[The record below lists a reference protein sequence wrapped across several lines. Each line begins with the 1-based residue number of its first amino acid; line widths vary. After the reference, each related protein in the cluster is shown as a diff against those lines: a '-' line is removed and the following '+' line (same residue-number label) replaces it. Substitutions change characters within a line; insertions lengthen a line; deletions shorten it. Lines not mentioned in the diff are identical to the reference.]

1 MEKKLKSSQENL
13 QAHLTKTFHQLI
25 NPNLDGVI
33 LSLIFGLPNL
43 PQFPGIVLNSQEGI
57 SNFQISGQSLT
68 KGSCHN
74 SRTSDDN
81 DMKLGPVN
89 KLDKRYKTTS
99 KSFDGEVM
107 SENCDVIAIF
117 SIYDQFGAIWKP
129 DSGHTVCKTYIF
141 VNSKLLSYKD

>member
-1 MEKKLKSSQENL
+1 MEKNLKCSQENL

-25 NPNLDGVI
+25 NPYLEGVI

-43 PQFPGIVLNSQEGI
+43 PQFPGIVQNSHQGI

-81 DMKLGPVN
+81 DMKLGLVN
-89 KLDKRYKTTS
+89 ILDKR
-99 KSFDGEVM
+99 
-107 SENCDVIAIF
+107 
-117 SIYDQFGAIWKP
+117 
-129 DSGHTVCKTYIF
+129 
-141 VNSKLLSYKD
+141 